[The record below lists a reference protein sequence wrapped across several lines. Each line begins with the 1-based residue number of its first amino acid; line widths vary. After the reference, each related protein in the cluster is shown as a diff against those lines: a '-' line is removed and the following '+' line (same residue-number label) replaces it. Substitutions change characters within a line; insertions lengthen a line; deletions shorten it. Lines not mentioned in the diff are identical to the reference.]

1 MAVFDCRVYFSKD
14 AALPVVG
21 RAASL
26 FADKLGME
34 FHLPERDGDF
44 LLEVVRDEKPFLY
57 LSFEGVPCALPRFN
71 AKAIN
76 GTSALSLGV
85 MDEDERKYVNDL
97 LDRIQDLQNGERCSI
112 VLSSTRRGWL
122 KWGRNYGFYY
132 IGRHRD
138 TSMFC
143 FERA

>member
-1 MAVFDCRVYFSKD
+1 MAVFDSRVFQSED
-14 AALPVVG
+14 AALSVVG

-26 FADKLGME
+26 FAQKLGVP
-34 FHLPERDGDF
+34 FYIPSAPGDF
-44 LLEVVRDEKPFLY
+44 LIEACRDGVPFLY
-57 LSFEGVPCALPRFN
+57 LSFQGVPCALPKFN
-71 AKAIN
+71 ALAIN
-76 GTSALSLGV
+76 GTSALGMET
-85 MDEDERKYVNDL
+85 MDEDEQKYVNEL

-112 VLSSTRRGWL
+112 VFSSTRRGWL
-122 KWGRNYGFYY
+122 KWAKTYGFYY